1 MELPLKYLLYWLGLV
16 EVPEFD
22 LLFDGLDE
30 LGLSLFLLLLLV
42 LELFSFEV
50 VGDVGWL
57 FSTLTVTFS
66 SNPFAFTC
74 MMVCPLLIAFTR
86 PFSFTVAIPSFS
98 DE

>member
-30 LGLSLFLLLLLV
+30 LELSLFLLLLV

-57 FSTLTVTFS
+57 FSILTVTFS

-86 PFSFTVAIPSFS
+86 PFSFTVAIHSFS

>member
-1 MELPLKYLLYWLGLV
+1 MELQLKYLLYWLGLV

-22 LLFDGLDE
+22 LLCDELDE
-30 LGLSLFLLLLLV
+30 LELSLFLLLLV

-74 MMVCPLLIAFTR
+74 MIVWPLPIAFTR

>member
-50 VGDVGWL
+50 VGDVG
-57 FSTLTVTFS
+57 
-66 SNPFAFTC
+66 
-74 MMVCPLLIAFTR
+74 
-86 PFSFTVAIPSFS
+86 
-98 DE
+98 

>member
-30 LGLSLFLLLLLV
+30 LELSLFLLLLV

-50 VGDVGWL
+50 VGDVG
-57 FSTLTVTFS
+57 
-66 SNPFAFTC
+66 
-74 MMVCPLLIAFTR
+74 
-86 PFSFTVAIPSFS
+86 
-98 DE
+98 

>member
-1 MELPLKYLLYWLGLV
+1 MLYWLGFV
-16 EVPEFD
+16 EVPEFG
-22 LLFDGLDE
+22 LLLDGLDE
-30 LGLSLFLLLLLV
+30 LELSLFLLLV

-50 VGDVGWL
+50 AGDVGWL
-57 FSTLTVTFS
+57 FSILTVTFS

-74 MMVCPLLIAFTR
+74 MIVWPLPIAFTR